1 MNRTPTGGAAE
12 PPSPSPEKSDDGDPG
27 SAVPPPR
34 TGLEELP
41 RRVRGASGAV
51 SGSGREE
58 EPVDADTLNRLLT
71 GLREI

>member
-1 MNRTPTGGAAE
+1 MNRTPTGGTAQP
-12 PPSPSPEKSDDGDPG
+12 PPSSPEDSDGGEPG

-41 RRVRGASGAV
+41 RRVRGASGAAA
-51 SGSGREE
+51 GSGHEV
-58 EPVDADTLNRLLT
+58 EPVDADTLKRLLT